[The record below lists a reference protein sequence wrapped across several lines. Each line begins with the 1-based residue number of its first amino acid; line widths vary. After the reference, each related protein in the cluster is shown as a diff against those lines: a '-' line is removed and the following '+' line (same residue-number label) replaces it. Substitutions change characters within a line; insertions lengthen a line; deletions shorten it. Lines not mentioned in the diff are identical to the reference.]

1 MLRSRLAWAVTAF
14 FGLQSMFAYAV
25 MGWSP
30 QVLMSAGVSRGEAG
44 AMLSV
49 ISVIGVPI
57 SLLIAPIASR
67 RPSQSGWLAGI
78 TAVGII
84 GVVGLLVA
92 PAAAPWAWSACLGI
106 GMGVF
111 PVAVAVIT
119 LRTRTP
125 ADTRRLSTMSQ
136 GIGYLWASVGPLLF
150 GILHGVTGNWT
161 LSLIAMLAGLCVQ
174 VVVGVFAGRAR
185 YV

>member
-1 MLRSRLAWAVTAF
+1 MLA
-14 FGLQSMFAYAV
+14 
-25 MGWSP
+25 
-30 QVLMSAGVSRGEAG
+30 
-44 AMLSV
+44 V
-49 ISVIGVPI
+49 ISVIGVPL
-57 SLLIAPIASR
+57 SLFVAPLATR
-67 RPSQSGWLAGI
+67 QRSQSGWLAGV

-84 GVVGLLVA
+84 GVLGLLVA
-92 PAAAPWAWSACLGI
+92 PSAAPWVWALCLGI

-111 PVAVAVIT
+111 PIAVAVIT

-136 GIGYLWASVGPLLF
+136 SIGYLWASIGPLLF
-150 GILHGVTGNWT
+150 GILHGATGSWT
-161 LSLIAMLAGLCVQ
+161 ASLIAMLIGLCVQ